1 MPLDPNTESSNE
13 NAQTGGV
20 SPSLSA
26 TPPPVAG
33 PPPPPPLPRYTTRR
47 PSPLQQLLVIL
58 LNLCLGLYLADAAV
72 SLADDS
78 LILFFGIHILAG
90 IRGTIFLFAIL
101 MAALV
106 YGLMGL
112 TPMIPKRLFLP
123 LTLFGPAAQL
133 AVLP

>member
-33 PPPPPPLPRYTTRR
+33 PPPPPPLPRYTSRR

-72 SLADDS
+72 SLDDDS

-101 MAALV
+101 IAALV
-106 YGLMGL
+106 FALLGA
-112 TPMIPKRLFLP
+112 PPPFPQRFVFP
-123 LTLFGPAAQL
+123 LHP
-133 AVLP
+133 